1 MKIAIIEDDIN
12 YRKSLETA
20 FEDYPQYEIVS
31 FKNPKDALKKLDDS
45 FHLVITDINMPQM
58 DGLSFCKS

>member
-31 FKNPKDALKKLDDS
+31 FRRIQKML
-45 FHLVITDINMPQM
+45 
-58 DGLSFCKS
+58 